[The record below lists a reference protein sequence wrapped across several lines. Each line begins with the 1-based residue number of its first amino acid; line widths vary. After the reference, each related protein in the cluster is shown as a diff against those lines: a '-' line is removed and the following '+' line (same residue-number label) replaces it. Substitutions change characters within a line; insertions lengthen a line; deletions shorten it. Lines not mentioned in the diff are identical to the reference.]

1 MTLLQALHITTSNL
15 NKTQNSSCHT
25 LNFEPMEDFKKKRI
39 LRTIIIVLIG
49 AFILWQVSLL
59 YLSRNRIKEDG
70 KEIME
75 FLKESEERTQQ
86 NY

>member
-1 MTLLQALHITTSNL
+1 MVN
-15 NKTQNSSCHT
+15 
-25 LNFEPMEDFKKKRI
+25 MEDFKKKRI